1 MKSHALAS
9 HAATASRRTH
19 RQRSNVVR
27 FILDRFLLLP
37 LGAAVAL
44 LWANLA
50 GESYFRVAHALAF
63 PVNEIGMALFLA
75 LIAQEALEAVMPGGA
90 LHAFRRWGTAAIGA
104 VGGVAGAAMAYAA
117 YVSIAHEQVL
127 MQAWPIACAIDV
139 GAAYYVSRMIFRGRV
154 AVSFLLVIALVTD
167 GIALL
172 VLAGWTPF
180 SPGHIGSA
188 VLLATALG
196 AAALMRRQGVRALW
210 PYFAVC
216 GAISWWAFY
225 SAGIHPAL
233 ALVPLV
239 PFIPHAPRNAN
250 LFADVPD
257 DSAVHRAEHEWHEA
271 VQVVL
276 FLFGLINAG
285 VLVTGYDTG
294 TGAVLLA
301 AFIGRPLGILA
312 AVVLAVAA
320 GFHLPRSVGWRELVV
335 IALTTTSGF
344 TLALFFAG
352 GLLPVGAVLQ
362 QIKFGALATAL
373 GAAVAVAAARG
384 LGAGRFAR

>member
-1 MKSHALAS
+1 
-9 HAATASRRTH
+9 
-19 RQRSNVVR
+19 V
-27 FILDRFLLLP
+27 LDRFLLLP

-44 LWANLA
+44 VWANVA

-104 VGGVAGAAMAYAA
+104 VGGVAGAALSYLA
-117 YVSIAHEQVL
+117 YVSLAHERVL
-127 MQAWPIACAIDV
+127 IDAWPIACAIDV
-139 GAAYYVSRMIFRGRV
+139 GAAYYVARMIFRGRV
-154 AVSFLLVIALVTD
+154 SVSFLLVIAIVTD
-167 GIALL
+167 GMALL
-172 VLAGWTPF
+172 ALAGWTPF
-180 SPGHIGSA
+180 SPRHVGSA
-188 VLLATALG
+188 VLFGVAVAL
-196 AAALMRRQGVRALW
+196 AALMRRHGVRAPW

-216 GAISWWAFY
+216 GALSWWALY

-239 PFIPHAPRNAN
+239 PFIPRAPRNGN

-257 DSAVHRAEHEWHEA
+257 DSPVHHAEHQWHEV

-276 FLFGLINAG
+276 FLFGLVNAG
-285 VLVTGYDTG
+285 VLVNGYDTG
-294 TGAVLLA
+294 TWAVMVA
-301 AFIGRPLGILA
+301 ALIGRPIGILA
-312 AVVLAVAA
+312 AVALAVAG
-320 GFHLPRSVGWRELVV
+320 GFHLPRHVGWRELIV

-344 TLALFFAG
+344 TLALLFAS

-373 GAAVAVAAARG
+373 GAVVALVAARS
-384 LGAGRFAR
+384 LGTGRFAR